1 MLSLLPVVM
10 RFAVLRPN
18 GESPLDKP
26 RQAGGHSDHQ
36 TYNCY
41 PGGMKFLVQG
51 IADEPAQY
59 CCHRQSDAQ
68 FDHLLRLD
76 PAFFPVALLVCHQ
89 DNLTADQSNWQLARH
104 GGPSARAKTLPLI
117 KLILLKIGAPKASED
132 LILDHVIG

>member
-41 PGGMKFLVQG
+41 PRGMKFLVQG
-51 IADEPAQY
+51 IANEPAQH
-59 CCHRQSDAQ
+59 CRHRQSDAQ

-89 DNLTADQSNWQLARH
+89 DNLTADQSKWQLARRC
-104 GGPSARAKTLPLI
+104 GQLSFSGSDPGPCDRLDARRWSSPLT
-117 KLILLKIGAPKASED
+117 AS
-132 LILDHVIG
+132 L